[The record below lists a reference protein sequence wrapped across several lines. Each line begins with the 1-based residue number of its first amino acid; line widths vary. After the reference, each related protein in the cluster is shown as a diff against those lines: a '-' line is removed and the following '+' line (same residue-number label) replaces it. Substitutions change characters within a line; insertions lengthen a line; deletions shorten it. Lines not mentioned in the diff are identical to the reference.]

1 MQDARLGLSLAKGGA
16 AALLTR
22 PPPQARATFLA
33 FVGLS
38 TAQSSRVLRM
48 SALTDLMVTFSLLQ
62 GHEQQIV
69 QCGCG
74 HACDGIAEMSYIH
87 IQKMKLRCPS
97 NDDEKLRLQIPVWAT
112 AVPVRSLC
120 AGRRGRAADA
130 AAAAGPCGCATH
142 ALYYIRSLWPGVIS
156 ETPSF
161 Q

>member
-1 MQDARLGLSLAKGGA
+1 MQDAGLGLSLAKGGA

-22 PPPQARATFLA
+22 PPPQASATFLA

-38 TAQSSRVLRM
+38 TEQCSRVLRM

-87 IQKMKLRCPS
+87 MQKMKLRPHQMTMKSFVC
-97 NDDEKLRLQIPVWAT
+97 RFRYGRQ
-112 AVPVRSLC
+112 LC
-120 AGRRGRAADA
+120 LCVLFVQGGA
-130 AAAAGPCGCATH
+130 AALLTRPPPQDLAVVQPMLFTTSVHCG
-142 ALYYIRSLWPGVIS
+142 R
-156 ETPSF
+156 ESF
-161 Q
+161 